1 MKINWFLKKPYGGV
15 SRCISWEGGA
25 IIPSFCPHQDPI
37 SPYPPPLYTPQV
49 DMYINDRLSLTF
61 NVVFVVLLE
70 MIEHINK
77 KLNNIIS
84 KLEQET
90 NKKDIR

>member
-1 MKINWFLKKPYGGV
+1 MYILGRGRHNTLILPP
-15 SRCISWEGGA
+15 SRSY
-25 IIPSFCPHQDPI
+25 IPLP
-37 SPYPPPLYTPQV
+37 PPPLYTPQV